1 MKYRLV
7 VIAMLLVCLGL
18 SKNAFADELSLK
30 AGDTIQ
36 KMLEN
41 YKGKQVTLRLS
52 HGDEMTGKI
61 RSVTKDFVLLAE
73 LSDRDYYDG
82 VIDIG
87 QISAVIV
94 RAKK

>member
-18 SKNAFADELSLK
+18 TQSVFADELTLK

-36 KMLEN
+36 KILEN
-41 YKGKQVTLRLS
+41 YKGKQVTLRLT
-52 HGDEMTGKI
+52 HGDELTGKV
-61 RSVTKDFVLLAE
+61 RSVTKELVLLSE

-87 QISAVIV
+87 QISAVVV
-94 RAKK
+94 RVKK